1 VFLPDLVVRGRRVV
15 TPRGIRPAAVHIRS
29 GRIIGVVD
37 IDNTPPGCPLDD
49 VGEDAVVLPGLVDTQ
64 VRVDESGRTTPEG
77 FERTTRAAAS
87 GGVTTI
93 VAVPCGD
100 EPLTSPAA
108 MESACH
114 AAEGHCFV
122 DVGFWAGVVADNE
135 RDLAALFQ
143 SGALGFTCALSA
155 WEPGGHPAVSEAD
168 LRASLPTLTRIGAP
182 LLAHA
187 ELPGPIEQAAADPL
201 VQRTWRTWIDRIP
214 GMPRAPCR
222 YSSYLEGRPKAA
234 ETEGVALLL
243 QLCQEYRIRTHLV
256 HLSSSDALTPIFHAR
271 SSRLPVTAGTCPHY
285 LAFVAEEIPD
295 GAVEYKCAPPIRERT
310 NRELLWAALAGG
322 LIESVASD
330 HRPAL
335 PSTRGRDFVRARSGI
350 ASVQL
355 GLSSVW
361 TGASAR
367 EYTLE
372 QVVRWMCGAPAQL
385 AGLARKGS
393 VDVGYDADLVVFD
406 PDAEFI
412 VEAEARRGHRPSTPY
427 SGRRLRGVVK
437 RTYLRGT
444 CVYGNGNTSPEA
456 TGRLLL
462 RRQHS

>member
-1 VFLPDLVVRGRRVV
+1 VFLPDLVVRARRVV

-37 IDNTPPGCPLDD
+37 IDDTPPGCPLDD
-49 VGEDAVVLPGLVDTQ
+49 VGEHAVVLPGLVDTH
-64 VRVDESGRTTPEG
+64 VRVDESGRITPEG

-93 VAVPCGD
+93 VAVTCGD

-122 DVGFWAGVVADNE
+122 DVGFWAGVAAHNE

-143 SGALGFTCALSA
+143 AGALGFTCALSA
-155 WEPGGHPAVSEAD
+155 EPGGHPAVSEAD
-168 LRASLPTLTRIGAP
+168 LRRSLPTLTHIGAP
-182 LLAHA
+182 LLAYA
-187 ELPGPIEQAAADPL
+187 ELPRPIEQAASDPL
-201 VQRTWRTWIDRIP
+201 VQGTWRTWVDRIP
-214 GMPRAPCR
+214 GLPRAPSR
-222 YSSYLEGRPKAA
+222 YSNYLGGRPRTAG
-234 ETEGVALLL
+234 TEGVALLL
-243 QLCQEYRIRTHLV
+243 QLCQEYRTRTHLV
-256 HLSSSDALTPIFHAR
+256 HLSSSDVLTPIFHAR
-271 SSRLPVTAGTCPHY
+271 SRRLPVTAGTCPHY
-285 LAFVAEEIPD
+285 LTFVAEEIPD
-295 GAVEYKCAPPIRERT
+295 GAVEYKCEPPIRERT

-335 PSTRGRDFVRARSGI
+335 SSPRVRDFAQARAGI

-372 QVVRWMCGAPAQL
+372 QLVRWMCGAPAQL
-385 AGLARKGS
+385 AGFARKGR

-412 VEAEARRGHRPSTPY
+412 VDAEAHRGHRPSTPY

-437 RTYLRGT
+437 RTYLRGA
-444 CVYGNGNTSPEA
+444 CVYGSGTTSA
-456 TGRLLL
+456 QAAGRLLL
-462 RRQHS
+462 GRQHS